1 MELNQFLLNDYI
13 VQASDLD
20 ITRSHDSLI
29 FNMAIPIPGKDGLYI
44 ETGPWY
50 LHSRYAGQE

>member
-1 MELNQFLLNDYI
+1 MELNQFPLNYYI
-13 VQASDLD
+13 MQASDLD

-29 FNMAIPIPGKDGLYI
+29 FNMAIHIPGKDGLYI
-44 ETGPWY
+44 ETGLWY